1 MNFVNEADNARRADA
16 NFEHVRT
23 SLYIPKVLV
32 AKPRV
37 LIMEL
42 IRGGR
47 VDDLR
52 YLAEHKIDRNSV
64 ALELSRASNVYT
76 GHAKSRRLIIVVDLF
91 ENGSYRRFLPRGL
104 CNRHSAVYQSNVICR
119 TRMLVCL
126 AGASSPFLLTGMC
139 IGRQSFYQTFTTS
152 LKIAVQL

>member
-16 NFEHVRT
+16 NFAHVRT

-52 YLAEHKIDRNSV
+52 YLAEHKIDRNTV
-64 ALELSRASNVYT
+64 ALELSRASNVYM
-76 GHAKSRRLIIVVDLF
+76 GYANSRRLTIAVDLF
-91 ENGSYRRFLPRGL
+91 ENGSYRRVFPWGL
-104 CNRHSAVYQSNVICR
+104 CSHRFCSIS
-119 TRMLVCL
+119 T
-126 AGASSPFLLTGMC
+126 
-139 IGRQSFYQTFTTS
+139 
-152 LKIAVQL
+152 